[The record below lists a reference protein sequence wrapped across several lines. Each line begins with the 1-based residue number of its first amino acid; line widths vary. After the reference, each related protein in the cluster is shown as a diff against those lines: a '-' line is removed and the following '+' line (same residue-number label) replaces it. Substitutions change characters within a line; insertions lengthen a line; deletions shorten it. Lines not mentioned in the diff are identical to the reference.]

1 MSSPLMAV
9 SVQFLRRS
17 LFANGFR
24 FVPVATADKKPYPG
38 NSWPERARSL
48 TSEAVATHY
57 PDGEALNT
65 GVLADGLIPIDVD
78 TENSELAEW
87 IVNLAQLELGQAPI
101 RYRSNSPK
109 CLMLYSCTQESI
121 RSLNVVDANGKKILE
136 TLGQGRQFVAYGI
149 HPTKVPY
156 LWSEELA
163 GKQRSSLTPVSPEQ
177 LSGFLSKVS
186 RHVDGNVSSNK
197 QQSYIAP
204 SASPIQVSPL
214 TTTEDEERIADSVLN
229 KLCEQLRVMGDGEGR
244 NSALNNAALQMGEL
258 CAGWGI
264 DQEATKAA
272 LLEASIA
279 NGYVGKDG
287 LAAARATLESGFA
300 KGLSQ
305 PRPRHDPLP
314 DIDISGIPNPLLA
327 STESPRPLR
336 RAIADAHAF
345 PIEALG
351 PFTWPVYAI
360 SDKIQC
366 PPAIAAL
373 SVLGVAS
380 LAAQAHAD
388 VLLPRTGQARPLSL
402 YLVSIGES
410 GERKSAA
417 DSEASRAIAE
427 YERELAVAFESESN
441 LYRNARDV
449 WESERQNIL
458 RSKSMDVA
466 LKNNAINALIE
477 PEAPLTPMLT
487 CPEPTFEGLCKL
499 YLTGR
504 PAIGLFSDE
513 GGHFV
518 GGHAM
523 SEDARL
529 RTAAGLSSLWD
540 GAPIKRVRA
549 AMGES
554 YVLPGR
560 RLAMHLMLQPKI
572 ASELLSDPILKD
584 QGLLSRMLVSYP
596 KSTAGTRF
604 GKEANPHT
612 QAALDGFTRVIG
624 LMLRCKPVTTVSK
637 RNELTPR
644 HLQFDKASHSLW
656 CEFADKVEAEL
667 GPYGKYEAIKGLAN
681 KLPEHA
687 ARIAGVMTIFENFYE
702 TQITTVNLERG
713 IKLVEHFAAEAL
725 RLFDAGVVRP
735 EIALAESLLDWL
747 TKRWSEPY
755 VSLRVIQ
762 RTGPNAIRDAK
773 TARQAIA
780 ILEEHG
786 WLHKAPKETVVD
798 GMPVREAWKIIR
810 E

>member
-1 MSSPLMAV
+1 MRSPLAV
-9 SVQFLRRS
+9 QSLRVS
-17 LFANGFR
+17 LFANGFP
-24 FVPVATADKKPYPG
+24 FFPIPTGKKEKPR
-38 NSWPERARSL
+38 SDWQQTARSL
-48 TSEAVATHY
+48 TSETASQW
-57 PDGEALNT
+57 PDGEWLNT
-65 GVLADGLIPIDVD
+65 AILCDGLAVVDVDTDDKELAGWIISLALEKLGIAPKRYRENSPRAALFYRYAGLSSASDDVRDKLGRIVCEVRGQGKYILADGQH
-78 TENSELAEW
+78 TS
-87 IVNLAQLELGQAPI
+87 G
-101 RYRSNSPK
+101 
-109 CLMLYSCTQESI
+109 
-121 RSLNVVDANGKKILE
+121 
-136 TLGQGRQFVAYGI
+136 
-149 HPTKVPY
+149 VPY
-156 LWSEELA
+156 LWDYELKTIHRN
-163 GKQRSSLTPVSPEQ
+163 GLTLLSPDQ
-177 LSGFLSKVS
+177 LKDFLNDIA
-186 RHVDGNVSSNK
+186 RHVGSNALRTK
-197 QQSYIAP
+197 QQSSPSLQAP
-204 SASPIQVSPL
+204 PIQVSSF
-214 TTTEDEERIADSVLN
+214 TTTEDEKRIAESVLN
-229 KLCEQLRVMGDGEGR
+229 KLCEQLRVMGDGDGR
-244 NSALNNAALQMGEL
+244 NPALNNAALQMGEL

-287 LAAARATLESGFA
+287 LAAARATLKSGFA

-305 PRPRHDPLP
+305 PRQRHDTLP

-336 RAIADAHAF
+336 RPIADAHAF
-345 PIEALG
+345 PSEALG

-427 YERELAVAFESESN
+427 YERELAMAFESESN

-477 PEAPLTPMLT
+477 PEAPLIPMLT

-584 QGLLSRMLVSYP
+584 QGLLSRMLVTYP

-624 LMLRCKPVTTVSK
+624 QILRCKPVTTVSK

-713 IKLVEHFAAEAL
+713 IKLAEHFAAEAL

-755 VSLRVIQ
+755 ISLRVIQ

-773 TARQAIA
+773 TARQAVA